1 MASIDTDTCTMVLVC
16 DVDTVYFPGCKK
28 MQRDTAMRSRLLGLL
43 SSVLLSIGIGNAAI
57 AQDAAQATDPYT
69 VLPGDLLQ
77 ILVWKEEDLQMD
89 VLVRPDAAFSFP
101 LAGDISTNGLSVVEL
116 QEELTKRLSRYISN
130 PVVTV
135 SVKEVL
141 GNKVYVIGQVNRPG
155 EFVVNPRVD
164 VMQALSMA
172 GGLTAFA
179 SANDVKI
186 LRRKGGQQ
194 FALSF
199 KYNDVLKG
207 RDLSQNVMLQSGDIV
222 VVP

>member
-1 MASIDTDTCTMVLVC
+1 MTIKFLRVLLL
-16 DVDTVYFPGCKK
+16 FISLAGCN
-28 MQRDTAMRSRLLGLL
+28 
-43 SSVLLSIGIGNAAI
+43 SVLL
-57 AQDAAQATDPYT
+57 AQDQADSGDRYN
-69 VLPGDLLQ
+69 VLPGDVLQ
-77 ILVWKEEDLQMD
+77 ISVWKEPELQMQ

-101 LAGDISTNGLSVVEL
+101 LAGDISTEGQSVAEL
-116 QEELTKRLSRYISN
+116 QAELTKRLSRYISN

-135 SVKEVL
+135 SVTDIL
-141 GNKVYVIGQVNRPG
+141 GNKVYVIGQVNNPG

-179 SANDVKI
+179 DTNDIKI
-186 LRRKGGQQ
+186 LRRTGSRQS
-194 FALSF
+194 ALTF

-207 RDLSQNVMLQSGDIV
+207 RNLEQNIVLQSGDIV

>member
-1 MASIDTDTCTMVLVC
+1 
-16 DVDTVYFPGCKK
+16 
-28 MQRDTAMRSRLLGLL
+28 MQRETAMRFRFLELLTI
-43 SSVLLSIGIGNAAI
+43 VLLMTGIGQAAI
-57 AQDAAQATDPYT
+57 AQDAAQSIDPYT

-77 ILVWKEEDLQMD
+77 ISVWKEEDLQLE

-130 PVVTV
+130 PVVTI
-135 SVKEVL
+135 SVREVL
-141 GNKVYVIGQVNRPG
+141 GNKVYVIGQVNNPG
-155 EFVVNPRVD
+155 AFVVNPRVD

-194 FALSF
+194 VALSF

-207 RDLSQNVMLQSGDIV
+207 RDLSQNIMLESGDIV

>member
-1 MASIDTDTCTMVLVC
+1 M
-16 DVDTVYFPGCKK
+16 
-28 MQRDTAMRSRLLGLL
+28 
-43 SSVLLSIGIGNAAI
+43 N
-57 AQDAAQATDPYT
+57 
-69 VLPGDLLQ
+69 
-77 ILVWKEEDLQMD
+77 
-89 VLVRPDAAFSFP
+89 
-101 LAGDISTNGLSVVEL
+101 N
-116 QEELTKRLSRYISN
+116 
-130 PVVTV
+130 
-135 SVKEVL
+135 
-141 GNKVYVIGQVNRPG
+141 PG

-194 FALSF
+194 VALSF

-207 RDLSQNVMLQSGDIV
+207 RDLSQNIMLQSGDIV